1 MTAPKDTTGPEAL
14 RKKPAGKALP
24 PKPGSAATQ
33 LGPTPAAAK
42 PVSLALQG
50 GGAHGAFT
58 WGVLDYILRDG
69 RLDVRAISATSAGA
83 MNAVVMA
90 EGLLEGGPDA
100 ARAQLE
106 RFWLAASVDGGFS
119 AREQGLLHPFLSFWG
134 AGHAA
139 GNAFLELMSFAA
151 SPYALNPLDLN
162 PLRDFLDKEINFAKI
177 RKDSPIHLFI
187 AATNVFTG
195 QGRIFKSHEL
205 TSGHICASACL
216 PEMFQAVEIE
226 DVPYWDGGFAGNPAL
241 YPLFDVKETDD
252 ILLVQINPFNRHEL
266 PKTPGDIRDRKN
278 EITFNASLLGELRA
292 IRFVTRLLL
301 DRKLSRDDY
310 KQVLMH
316 AISLHDEIQG
326 LQAASKLDSSWAF
339 LTSLRDAGARA
350 AQKWL
355 EAHFHAIGKTGT
367 FDIDTLSAAADN
379 SRAKTA

>member
-1 MTAPKDTTGPEAL
+1 MTAPNDAPGPEAL
-14 RKKPAGKALP
+14 RQKPAGKALP
-24 PKPGSAATQ
+24 PKPGSAAMQ
-33 LGPTPAAAK
+33 PGPTPAAVK

-90 EGLLEGGPDA
+90 EGLLEGGPEA

-106 RFWLAASVDGGFS
+106 RFWLSASVDGGFS
-119 AREQGLLHPFLSFWG
+119 SRERGLLHPFLNFWG

-162 PLRDFLDKEINFAKI
+162 PVRDFLDKEINFAKV
-177 RKDSPIHLFI
+177 RENSPIHLFI

-195 QGRIFKSHEL
+195 QGRIFESHEL
-205 TSGHICASACL
+205 TSAHICASACL

-266 PKTPGDIRDRKN
+266 PRSPGDIRNRKN

-292 IRFVTRLLL
+292 IRFVTRLLR
-301 DRKLSRDDY
+301 DRKLSPDNY
-310 KQVLMH
+310 KHVLMH

-326 LQAASKLDSSWAF
+326 LQAASKLDSSWRF

-350 AQKWL
+350 ARKWL
-355 EAHFHAIGKTGT
+355 EAHYDAIGVVET
-367 FDIDTLSAAADN
+367 FDIGTLSAAADN
-379 SRAKTA
+379 GPAKTA